1 MIFALSLLLFAPLP
15 TGERPSMGD
24 ALQPEIVALSGG
36 GGGGGGKVDRV
47 REPKTSGGSA
57 DRVREPRSSDGG
69 GGVRDV
75 RTSDGHGGGSGG
87 GSGGDRTT
95 DTRTPDRTSGAS
107 AEING
112 GKSSLGGSGSGSGGG
127 DGGGSGSSGSTS
139 GSGSSGGSASSGG
152 SGSSGSGTSGS
163 GSSGSGSSGSGSNSG
178 SSSSGSGSSGSGSSG
193 SSGSGSD
200 HSSESVQTVG
210 EMRTL
215 AARETPEFDA
225 QGFPVRRGEVVG
237 LDLSRKEIAR
247 AELLGFKVTSEQRLA
262 ALGMHVTRLRAP
274 PEMTVGEAVKLLRD
288 GKGDA
293 NSVYDFDHYYGVN
306 GYEDNIART
315 KATPP
320 PRGNLWIGM
329 IDTGVSRHTALQGVR
344 VDAHDFAVSTRGQP
358 LPSKHGTAVA
368 SILAGQ
374 GAGRITS
381 ANIFTADG
389 KPYAAADTIAAALN
403 WLVQQQVPVINISL
417 AGPRNALL
425 DLVVA
430 RAIAKGHV
438 IVAAAGNGGPG
449 AAPAYPGAIAGVVA
463 ATAVDS
469 TNHIYRYANQGNYVF
484 IAAPGVGVPAAA
496 PGGSLAAFSGTS
508 FAAPF
513 VAANMAR
520 CRRTAGTAAC
530 IDQLRKS
537 AVDLGAPGKDP
548 VFGWG
553 LIRN

>member
-1 MIFALSLLLFAPLP
+1 MIFALSLMLFAPLP
-15 TGERPSMGD
+15 TGERPAMGD

-36 GGGGGGKVDRV
+36 GGGGGGNVDRV
-47 REPKTSGGSA
+47 REPKASGGSA
-57 DRVREPRSSDGG
+57 DRVRESRTSDGG

-75 RTSDGHGGGSGG
+75 RTSDGHGGRSGG
-87 GSGGDRTT
+87 VSGGDRTT

-107 AEING
+107 TAING
-112 GKSSLGGSGSGSGGG
+112 GKSSSGGSGSGSSGG
-127 DGGGSGSSGSTS
+127 DGGGSGSAGSTS
-139 GSGSSGGSASSGG
+139 GSGSSGSSGSSGGSASSGT
-152 SGSSGSGTSGS
+152 GTSGS

-178 SSSSGSGSSGSGSSG
+178 SSSSGSGSSGSG

-288 GKGDA
+288 GKRDA

-306 GYEDNIART
+306 GYEDNTART

-513 VAANMAR
+513 VAANMAK
-520 CRRTAGTAAC
+520 CRRTAGTEAC

>member
-1 MIFALSLLLFAPLP
+1 
-15 TGERPSMGD
+15 
-24 ALQPEIVALSGG
+24 
-36 GGGGGGKVDRV
+36 
-47 REPKTSGGSA
+47 
-57 DRVREPRSSDGG
+57 
-69 GGVRDV
+69 
-75 RTSDGHGGGSGG
+75 
-87 GSGGDRTT
+87 
-95 DTRTPDRTSGAS
+95 
-107 AEING
+107 
-112 GKSSLGGSGSGSGGG
+112 
-127 DGGGSGSSGSTS
+127 
-139 GSGSSGGSASSGG
+139 
-152 SGSSGSGTSGS
+152 
-163 GSSGSGSSGSGSNSG
+163 
-178 SSSSGSGSSGSGSSG
+178 
-193 SSGSGSD
+193 
-200 HSSESVQTVG
+200 
-210 EMRTL
+210 MRTL

-288 GKGDA
+288 GKRDA

-306 GYEDNIART
+306 GYEDNTART

-513 VAANMAR
+513 VAANMAK
-520 CRRTAGTAAC
+520 CRRTAGTEAC